1 MHVYLSKLADHAE
14 ECLRMG
20 PDLPYMYEE
29 VQPIAG
35 IINRTNQSVYQFLYF
50 VALGVAR
57 NVVFFVSIFTSMQ
70 LYVV

>member
-1 MHVYLSKLADHAE
+1 
-14 ECLRMG
+14 MG